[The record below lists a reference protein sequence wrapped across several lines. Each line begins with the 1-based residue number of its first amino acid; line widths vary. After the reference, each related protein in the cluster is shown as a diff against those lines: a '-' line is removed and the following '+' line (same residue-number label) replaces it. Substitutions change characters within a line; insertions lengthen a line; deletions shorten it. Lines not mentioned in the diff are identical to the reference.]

1 MLEMLAGKDRE
12 VRWQRCMRMSRK
24 AAGLAFS
31 IVFKLF

>member
-1 MLEMLAGKDRE
+1 
-12 VRWQRCMRMSRK
+12 VRWQRCMCMSRK

>member
-1 MLEMLAGKDRE
+1 